1 MGRRGA
7 QAGGLDLKKILGLA
21 LGIVAA
27 VGGFVDIGELVF
39 NTQAGAHFQYRL
51 LWAVVVGV
59 IGIVVFAE
67 MTGRVATVSGRPV
80 FDVVRTRM
88 GFGVGLVTLIAS
100 LLINLITLAAE
111 VGGVAIVLQLLFD
124 VKIGT
129 MILLAVM
136 ALVLVIYFVPF
147 DGLERIFGYL
157 GLGLL
162 VYVVAAVHLGP
173 SWHAVGQGL
182 IPNWH
187 PSALYA
193 YFVVGVVGAALVPYE
208 VYFYSSG
215 AIEDGWT
222 VKDLGLNRANAV
234 LGFGLGGILSIA
246 LIMAS
251 AQIFSPAQVDPG
263 YLGTTALGA
272 QHTFGETGLL
282 LALLGMLF
290 AVGGA
295 AVEVSF
301 SGAYTLAQF
310 AGWEWGKYRKPRGA
324 PRFTLAWLIFFA
336 LAFVVVE
343 SGVDPVVL
351 TEYAVIFSVVA
362 LPLTYLPVLLIAR
375 DKIYMGDHVN
385 GRFANVMG
393 WLYFGIILVVALA
406 AIPLMLITQGGSS

>member
-1 MGRRGA
+1 V
-7 QAGGLDLKKILGLA
+7 KKVLQLA

-39 NTQAGAHFQYRL
+39 NAQAGAAFRYRL
-51 LWAVVVGV
+51 LWAVLVGV

-67 MTGRVATVSGRPV
+67 MTGRVAAVAGRPV
-80 FDVVRTRM
+80 FDVVRMRL
-88 GFGVGLVTLIAS
+88 GFTAGLITLLAS
-100 LLINLITLAAE
+100 MLINLITLAAE

-129 MILLAVM
+129 MILAAAM
-136 ALVLVIYFVPF
+136 GLVLIVYFVPF
-147 DGLERIFGYL
+147 GGLERIFGYL
-157 GLGLL
+157 GCALL
-162 VYVVAAVHLGP
+162 VYVFAAVHLGP
-173 SWHAVGQGL
+173 DWHSVGQGL
-182 IPNWH
+182 VPNWH

-193 YFVVGVVGAALVPYE
+193 YFAVGVIGAALVPYE

-215 AIEDGWT
+215 GIEEGWG
-222 VKDLGLNRANAV
+222 VKDLGINRANAV

-246 LIMAS
+246 LIMVS
-251 AQIFSPAQVDPG
+251 AQVLAPAQIDPG

-272 QHTFGETGLL
+272 QHSYGEVGLL

-295 AVEVSF
+295 AVEVAM

-310 AGWEWGKYRKPRGA
+310 AGWEWGKYRGKRGA
-324 PRFTLAWLIFFA
+324 PRFTVTWLIFFA
-336 LAFVVVE
+336 LAYVVVAT
-343 SGVDPVVL
+343 GVDPVLL

-375 DKIYMGDHVN
+375 DRTYMGEHVN
-385 GRFANVMG
+385 GIFGNALG
-393 WLYFGIILVVALA
+393 WLYFVIILVVAVSA
-406 AIPLMLITQGGSS
+406 VPLMLITQGGSG